1 MAISAKQLANLK
13 PVKKGEVR
21 NPNGRNGH
29 STPEAI
35 RALARRSSQTAVR
48 KLVQLIGNK
57 DPRVALAAAAKVLEI
72 GLGGEASE
80 GEKGKGVTINIMPA
94 PEKPAKP
101 EPRTIN
107 ASAHPSTG
115 LNGNHATAQLDAP
128 RVSVRPLGVPAERG
142 H

>member
-1 MAISAKQLANLK
+1 MAATAKQLANLK
-13 PVKKGEVR
+13 PAKKGEVR
-21 NPNGRNGH
+21 NPKGRNGH
-29 STPEAI
+29 TTPEAI
-35 RALARRSSQTAVR
+35 RELARKSSPSAIR
-48 KLVQLIGNK
+48 KLVKLIKSK
-57 DPRVALAAAAKVLEI
+57 DERIAVTAATKIIEI
-72 GLGGEASE
+72 GLGGEAES

-107 ASAHPSTG
+107 AAPVSTG